1 MSIYIYI
8 YIYDIIIYKY
18 IDIYI
23 LCNNK
28 QTNEL
33 NTLFNNFKFNVVAQ
47 SSGYTDVILHTSGTN
62 LKTQIFTSLMLMT
75 YIKKQFNFKIT

>member
-1 MSIYIYI
+1 M
-8 YIYDIIIYKY
+8 
-18 IDIYI
+18 

-33 NTLFNNFKFNVVAQ
+33 NTLLFNNFKFNVVAQ

-62 LKTQIFTSLMLMT
+62 LKTQIFTSLMLRT